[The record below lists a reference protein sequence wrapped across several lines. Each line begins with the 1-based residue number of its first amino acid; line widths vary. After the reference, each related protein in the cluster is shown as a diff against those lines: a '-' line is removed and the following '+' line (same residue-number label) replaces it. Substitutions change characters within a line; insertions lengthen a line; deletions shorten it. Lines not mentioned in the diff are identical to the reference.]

1 MTLDIKI
8 DGLRVYNRL
17 NAREHWRSRARRAKR
32 ERADVRTVIGHQ
44 VSPTLAPLVVTLTR
58 IAPRPFDDDGLA
70 ASFKAIRDE
79 IAALL
84 GRDDNP
90 KAGITWR
97 YEQTRGRPREYAVR
111 IRIERDDEVT
121 T

>member
-1 MTLDIKI
+1 MLDAVLHI
-8 DGLRVYNRL
+8 RVQNAL
-17 NAREHWRSRARRAKR
+17 NNREHWRKRAARAKA
-32 ERADVRTVIGHQ
+32 ERAHVNAHLRSWLDHTD
-44 VSPTLAPLVVTLTR
+44 APLVVTLTR

-79 IAALL
+79 VASLL

-90 KAGITWR
+90 KAGIAWR
-97 YEQTRGRPREYAVR
+97 YEQARGRPREYAVR
-111 IRIERDDEVT
+111 IRIERADEVT